1 MRLSLHTRV
10 NYCVCSYVLIYKS
23 LRLLYGRTEDVVLI
37 VRFSE
42 ELTFEILKGL
52 TLVWKDVAAYTIVAC
67 TANCR

>member
-1 MRLSLHTRV
+1 M
-10 NYCVCSYVLIYKS
+10 
-23 LRLLYGRTEDVVLI
+23 VLI